1 MSLTNRRAG
10 LLRQRTKNTPSHP
23 EGTRNTGGTDSR
35 ETPKIPQTWG
45 WGASFAPI
53 LTLAVAFVMLFAC
66 TSFATAQPGRSQ
78 KMIGMYIHQH
88 WPYNH
93 PYAARTWTLEDW
105 RGYADGMKQI
115 GYNTFLL
122 WPMLEIMPDP
132 LTPSDRANLSK
143 LNKVIDM
150 LHNEMGMRV
159 YIVICP
165 NIHFRKGAARA
176 TFETRHYYWSDEIID
191 PADPAALSSLV
202 TWREKLMKPLAKV
215 DGVAIIDSDPG
226 GWPGSTNADFVRLL
240 GEHRKMLDRVRPGI
254 ELIYWMH
261 AGWQGWSRF
270 YETGKLLLGTPEEQ
284 QDVLT
289 RVKALNPEPWGIA
302 NGLPYAEKLGI
313 ADKVVRF
320 NYGLIEGEPSFP
332 MTNFGNENT
341 YKGAGEAG
349 PRGVMGN
356 AQTHCVQLPNTFA
369 FVRGALGLPFA
380 DADYV
385 EFAEGLIPGQGR
397 EIVDA
402 WRTLQGQDAAKMRA
416 TAAELEALPDAK
428 LAPGRL
434 KGLLFGSARRFVTDL
449 ALQLRLRAALEE
461 ISHAPD
467 SGPGLKSALA
477 NLVSAA
483 EAWQRRHGYQNNWY
497 DPRLHTALRKLHS
510 PAVDKVLN
518 ITYEAKPPFA
528 DGQTAPQQVAANFA
542 AIETYTTQLL
552 AAMKTALKELH

>member
-1 MSLTNRRAG
+1 
-10 LLRQRTKNTPSHP
+10 
-23 EGTRNTGGTDSR
+23 
-35 ETPKIPQTWG
+35 
-45 WGASFAPI
+45 
-53 LTLAVAFVMLFAC
+53 
-66 TSFATAQPGRSQ
+66 
-78 KMIGMYIHQH
+78 MIGMYIHQH